1 MPVSGS
7 GERLFDIC
15 SMMIDLNPGMF
26 ATPILALTLVV
37 WLYIFFL
44 KKAADHSAFRRF
56 IGKGMMLAFLLNY
69 AWELGHCTLYTAFVY
84 DWPHVA
90 FLGLASL
97 ADTIMAG
104 LLYFGFALIYKNGFW
119 IQHLTVS
126 RTVWLVLVGGAGAAV
141 SEIAHLSAGNWT
153 YTNQM
158 PLVFGIGLTPLLQ
171 FSVLPLLI
179 YWLSLNLSRHKPID
193 TSRHQVL
200 VHGLRELPHSGPT
213 Y

>member
-1 MPVSGS
+1 MPVSGLR
-7 GERLFDIC
+7 GKLIDLW
-15 SMMIDLNPGMF
+15 SMMIDLNAGMF
-26 ATPILALTLVV
+26 VTPMLALMLVV
-37 WLYIFFL
+37 WLYVSFL

-56 IGKGMMLAFLLNY
+56 VGWGAGLAFLLNL
-69 AWELGHCTLYTAFVY
+69 AWELSHYSLYKGFVY
-84 DWPHVA
+84 DLSHVA

-97 ADTIMAG
+97 ADAIMAG
-104 LLYFGFALIYKNGFW
+104 LLYFGFALVYKNGFW

-141 SEIAHLSAGNWT
+141 SEIAHLSVGNWT

-179 YWLSLNLSRHKPID
+179 YRLSRYLSRRKPID
-193 TSRHQVL
+193 TSGHQVL
-200 VHGLRELPHSGPT
+200 VHG
-213 Y
+213 